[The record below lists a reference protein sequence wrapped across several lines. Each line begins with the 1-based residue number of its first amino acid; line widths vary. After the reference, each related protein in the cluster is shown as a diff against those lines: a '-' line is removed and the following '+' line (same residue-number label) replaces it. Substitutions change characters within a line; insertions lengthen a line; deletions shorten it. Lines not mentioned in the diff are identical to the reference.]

1 MVTMTRRTLYQTIR
15 QRLQAAGIEDAGI
28 EAGFLLEFLL
38 GKPLPQL
45 LMDGEL
51 PVPEA
56 IVMQAET
63 LCQRRAAHYPLQYL
77 FGSWEFYGL
86 SFEIG
91 EGVLIPRADTE
102 TLVDVVCTL
111 RSGQPQTRLLDL
123 CSGSGCIPAA
133 IAMQL
138 PEVSGAAI
146 ERESAAFSYLQKNLQ
161 QYAPQIQPVQG
172 DVLDATLPNLYTGYD
187 VITCNPPYLTEMDMQ
202 QLQPEVTFEP
212 EILR

>member
-28 EAGFLLEFLL
+28 ESGFLLEFLL

-45 LMDGEL
+45 FMDGEL

-102 TLVDVVCTL
+102 TLVEDRKSV
-111 RSGQPQTRLLDL
+111 G
-123 CSGSGCIPAA
+123 
-133 IAMQL
+133 
-138 PEVSGAAI
+138 
-146 ERESAAFSYLQKNLQ
+146 
-161 QYAPQIQPVQG
+161 
-172 DVLDATLPNLYTGYD
+172 
-187 VITCNPPYLTEMDMQ
+187 
-202 QLQPEVTFEP
+202 
-212 EILR
+212 

>member
-28 EAGFLLEFLL
+28 ESRFLLEFLL

-63 LCQRRAAHYPLQYL
+63 LCQRRAVHYPLQYL

-123 CSGSGCIPAA
+123 CSDCNAVTRGFRCCHRTGIRSVFLFTEELAAVCTADTACAGRCI
-133 IAMQL
+133 
-138 PEVSGAAI
+138 
-146 ERESAAFSYLQKNLQ
+146 RCYSAGFVYG
-161 QYAPQIQPVQG
+161 I
-172 DVLDATLPNLYTGYD
+172 
-187 VITCNPPYLTEMDMQ
+187 
-202 QLQPEVTFEP
+202 
-212 EILR
+212 